1 MEIRAGEAGRTAGFK
16 CGEGG
21 FGDGSGLSERS
32 LPWEMTPLVPSQP
45 PALIF
50 IPVSP
55 KHPPCGSGGEHL
67 LHMSS
72 MQCQALALQLRL
84 SVLAGLKQSPWLFC
98 LRASL
103 PGVAPW
109 QCLVHFAEGAMP
121 GAHPQSH
128 HGHAAVAWNHRG
140 HKTYQEVSVWCLRVP
155 EKWKHQAFY
164 APWDLQPGRVPYELC
179 RAAPKSG
186 SSSLHI
192 AGCMVTGEGC
202 SAP

>member
-72 MQCQALALQLRL
+72 MQCQALALQPRL

-128 HGHAAVAWNHRG
+128 HGRAAVAWNHRG
-140 HKTYQEVSVWCLRVP
+140 PQDIPGGVCVVSESPRKMETPSLLHSLRS
-155 EKWKHQAFY
+155 
-164 APWDLQPGRVPYELC
+164 
-179 RAAPKSG
+179 AARQSPLG
-186 SSSLHI
+186 V
-192 AGCMVTGEGC
+192 MQGC
-202 SAP
+202 S

>member
-1 MEIRAGEAGRTAGFK
+1 MVSMAGSGTAPRAGWQMEIRAGEAGRTAGFK

-72 MQCQALALQLRL
+72 MQCQALALQPRL

-140 HKTYQEVSVWCLRVP
+140 PQDIPGGVCVVSESPRKMETPSLLRS
-155 EKWKHQAFY
+155 
-164 APWDLQPGRVPYELC
+164 LGS
-179 RAAPKSG
+179 AARQRP
-186 SSSLHI
+186 L
-192 AGCMVTGEGC
+192 
-202 SAP
+202 